1 MTMTLMPESHSGA
14 FKAEEQ
20 QLKLI
25 QSYIRRRQARLKL
38 SLAARKT
45 ADLEM
50 AIQIYDE
57 GLAERDQGYAELA
70 NLHQEIHLNQQKY
83 QDEWQEHQHLDR
95 MWDNPYFGLLTFAFD
110 DEPAASP
117 DLQAAETYRIGLMNL
132 ADDTDLTQYVLDW
145 RAPLAAVYYEYPA
158 GPAQFLGPQGP
169 ITGQVLEKQ
178 QAVIREGQLR
188 RLFATD
194 EEVQDEILQTVLS
207 GHAGPR
213 MRNIVATLQ
222 REQNR
227 LVRVDPS
234 ESLLVLGVAGSGK
247 TAVAM
252 HRAAYL
258 LYRQPGLSAQNM
270 LLLTP
275 NPQLAA
281 YVSQVLPDL
290 NEAAIRQETWPEAL
304 LEDLSACEGRYIA
317 YPVRQAA
324 AAKRTLACDPRLRQ
338 ALERW
343 LQLISPRLF
352 AAKDLA
358 VGELV
363 VPQDLLSSL
372 YRDNYQGLPPLKR
385 AEQMLDNVKN
395 YLQQLGF
402 QDFGAVRDSLNAD
415 LQEMYLARRSLPL
428 YHLFLADLEAKDQVL
443 YRQLTAGLSKPG
455 ENQPLDDV
463 DIALMVLIKA
473 ELWGRGGPLAED
485 TPPVEHLILDEMQDL
500 PLLAHQALA
509 SLFTCPKTIMG
520 DIQQA
525 LTFDPPADYAAQTAA
540 IYRGRGKLKQAWL
553 NLGYRSTY
561 EISCAAAA
569 VWPASGLKPFRR
581 HGQPVCLHTL
591 AQPESDLLPGL
602 EQCLRQQQQTSWQ
615 QCAVLCP
622 DTEARDWLALQLQA
636 SGLASVFASGSVR
649 PLDSL
654 ESRPG
659 GYWHLLSLDDCKGLE
674 FDALIVID
682 RACFPLEP
690 NGRALSPAQSGRR
703 WYVALTR
710 ALHQLD
716 LILPQVVPKVLQP
729 LTALGPELV
738 QLSAC

>member
-1 MTMTLMPESHSGA
+1 MTSNPESQNVA
-14 FKAEEQ
+14 FAAEER

-25 QSYIRRRQARLKL
+25 QSYIRRRQARLKH
-38 SLAARKT
+38 SLAARKA
-45 ADLEM
+45 ADLDM
-50 AIQIYDE
+50 ATQIYDE
-57 GLAERDQGYAELA
+57 GLAERDQGFAELA

-83 QDEWQEHQHLDR
+83 RDEWQEHQHLDR
-95 MWDNPYFGLLTFAFD
+95 LWDNPYFGLLTFAFD
-110 DEPAASP
+110 DEPETGP
-117 DLQAAETYRIGLMNL
+117 DRQPAETYRIGLMNL
-132 ADDTDLTQYVLDW
+132 ADDADLTQYVLDW

-158 GPAQFLGPQGP
+158 GPAHFAGPQGQ
-169 ITGQVLEKQ
+169 ISGQVLEKQ
-178 QAVIREGQLR
+178 QAVIRDGQLL

-222 REQNR
+222 REQNQ

-275 NPQLAA
+275 NSQLAA

-304 LEDLSACEGRYIA
+304 LEDLSAFEGRYLS
-317 YPVRQAA
+317 YPLRPASTA
-324 AAKRTLACDPRLRQ
+324 RRTLACDTRLNQ

-343 LQLISPRLF
+343 LKAISSRLF
-352 AAKDLA
+352 VAKDLE
-358 VGELV
+358 VGDQL
-363 VPQDLLSSL
+363 VPQSFLSSL
-372 YRDNYQGLPPLKR
+372 YLDNYQSLPPLKR
-385 AEQMLDNVKN
+385 AEQMLDNVRD
-395 YLQQLGF
+395 YLRQQGF
-402 QDFGAVRDSLNAD
+402 QDFGAVRDSINTD
-415 LQEMYLARRSLPL
+415 LQDMYLARRLLPL
-428 YHLFLADLEAKDQVL
+428 YRLFLTDLETEDPAL
-443 YRQLTAGLSKPG
+443 YRQLEAGTGQPG
-455 ENQPLDDV
+455 EGQPLDDV
-463 DIALMVLIKA
+463 DVALMVLIKA
-473 ELWGRGGPLAED
+473 ALWGRSGPLAEEQQ
-485 TPPVEHLILDEMQDL
+485 PVEHLILDEMQDL

-520 DIQQA
+520 DVQQA
-525 LTFDPPADYAAQTAA
+525 LTFDPPADYVTRTAA
-540 IYRGRGKLKQAWL
+540 IYRGQGKLKQAWL

-561 EISCAAAA
+561 EISRAAAA
-569 VWPASGLKPFRR
+569 VWPASGLKPFER
-581 HGQPVCLHTL
+581 HGGPVNLHRL
-591 AQPESDLLPGL
+591 SRPAALLPCL
-602 EQCLRQQQQTSWQ
+602 EQCLRQQQTADWQ

-622 DTEARDWLALQLQA
+622 DTRTRDWLAEQLQP
-636 SGLASVFASGSVR
+636 SQLASVFVHDSVR
-649 PLDSL
+649 PLDGL

-682 RACFPLEP
+682 RGGFPPELDCQP
-690 NGRALSPAQSGRR
+690 LSPEQSGRR

-716 LILPQVVPKVLQP
+716 LILPPVLPEILQP
-729 LTALGPELV
+729 LAALGPELV
-738 QLSAC
+738 RQSAD